1 MSHQQGFDSDRDVTS
16 DTFSTPRS
24 ILKTGP
30 RMSNSDEIRRV
41 RFQDDEIGSLD
52 DNGTSVDWTDATFQ
66 QSLPTQNYP
75 ATPPWQ
81 QQDQQQSGIS
91 NQSPIQQINTP
102 KNNQALQLLT
112 KSLSI
117 TLTPAQL
124 QSNQQLALQPEQSF
138 YSDYSG
144 NKQKSSSIQQP
155 DELNNAALR
164 PQDNNIDSNNAI
176 VKQQVDAAVAEAL
189 EQDKDNRLQELEN
202 WAIRFLNRSLL
213 QRCLKHWLIVVD
225 KRWWKNQLQMKD
237 DQLKVLISKISH
249 VENRPVLYLARQR
262 KHMLLATWREWSAR
276 KIKRKHQVARAGHYR
291 KHRLLL
297 KVVEGWKERKKRGD
311 VKRAALYHAT
321 CVLGRRRASFVLRY
335 LKFRAAELKA
345 NKVKQRHALNKT
357 EVVEKETYLYGWVRA
372 TFLVRMRRHVDV
384 TYPITWVKSCLREWR
399 HVCVTKRK
407 NKATVTAALTVSA
420 HRLHIH
426 LFYIWK
432 AVTDGRRE
440 KRLTAQ
446 LATIQAEHGQMRVEY
461 ERMRRVIDSGEWE
474 KERVAQLE
482 AAGEVLQREHDA
494 LRDAIIMTS
503 SIHGGTGRK
512 SMYSSSSGVGSGGRQ
527 RVSSNNNDGTSAAM
541 YTSPI
546 DATKRASLG
555 YMHNQVVTPPP
566 EKSCSS
572 LDPMTRN
579 KMMVKGGSSFNA
591 MVRALK
597 QDLLKSGAFKRNP
610 EVALE
615 VDKLSAVPS
624 AVSMV
629 NHHHH
634 HHHSHDNSSSD
645 GRIVIEAAR
654 PTKAGV
660 VFGRRMD
667 KNNNTT
673 NSNNAGV
680 ENKSM
685 GGRSVTIGKR
695 LY

>member
-1 MSHQQGFDSDRDVTS
+1 M
-16 DTFSTPRS
+16 
-24 ILKTGP
+24 
-30 RMSNSDEIRRV
+30 NNNDEKRRV
-41 RFQDDEIGSLD
+41 RFQDEISLD
-52 DNGTSVDWTDATFQ
+52 DNGTSVDWTDANFQ
-66 QSLPTQNYP
+66 QPPPTQNNP

-81 QQDQQQSGIS
+81 QQDQQQPMIS
-91 NQSPIQQINTP
+91 NQSPFQPINTLN
-102 KNNQALQLLT
+102 NNQALQLLT

-124 QSNQQLALQPEQSF
+124 QNNQQLSLQPEQSF
-138 YSDYSG
+138 YSDYAG
-144 NKQKSSSIQQP
+144 NIQKSSFIQET
-155 DELNNAALR
+155 DELITAALR
-164 PQDNNIDSNNAI
+164 PKDNNTDTDNAI
-176 VKQQVDAAVAEAL
+176 AKQQVDAAVAEAL

-213 QRCLKHWLIVVD
+213 QRCLKHWLVVVD

-237 DQLKVLISKISH
+237 DQLKVLTTKISH

-262 KHMLLATWREWSAR
+262 KHTLLAIWREWAAK
-276 KIKRKHQVARAGHYR
+276 KIQRNHQVARAGHYR

-297 KVVEGWKERKKRGD
+297 EVVEGWKERKKRGN

-321 CVLGRRRASFVLRY
+321 CVLGRRRAAFVLRY
-335 LKFRAAELKA
+335 WKTRAAEFKVK
-345 NKVKQRHALNKT
+345 KVKQQHVLNKT

-372 TFLVRMRRHVDV
+372 TFLLRMRRHVDE
-384 TYPITWVKSCLREWR
+384 TYQITLVKSCFRRWR
-399 HVCVTKRK
+399 HICVTKRK
-407 NKATVTAALTVSA
+407 NMATVTAAMAASA

-446 LATIQAEHGQMRVEY
+446 LATIQAEHDQMRVEY
-461 ERMRRVIDSGEWE
+461 ERIWRVIDSGEWE

-503 SIHGGTGRK
+503 SVHGGKGRR
-512 SMYSSSSGVGSGGRQ
+512 SMYSSGGGGGGDGGGQ
-527 RVSSNNNDGTSAAM
+527 RVSANNKNGASAI
-541 YTSPI
+541 YTSSI
-546 DATKRASLG
+546 AATNRASLG
-555 YMHNQVVTPPP
+555 YTHNQVVTPPP
-566 EKSCSS
+566 EKSFSS
-572 LDPMTRN
+572 LDAMTRN

-634 HHHSHDNSSSD
+634 HHSHDIRSSD

-654 PTKAGV
+654 PTNSGV
-660 VFGRRMD
+660 VFGRSME
-667 KNNNTT
+667 KNYNSDTT
-673 NSNNAGV
+673 NGNNEGV